1 MKNLFSPTMLRRYLS
16 CKYKIF
22 NEINEE
28 KLKLKRIEL
37 KTNDKL
43 RIERGNIHEK
53 EYFKELKKK
62 FKKTLNLKDQKLT
75 KEEKISKTVQAM
87 KEGFEIIFGGLN

>member
-1 MKNLFSPTMLRRYLS
+1 MKNLFSPTMLRRFLS

-37 KTNDKL
+37 KKNDKL
-43 RIERGNIHEK
+43 RIEKGNTHEK
-53 EYFKELKKK
+53 EYIRE
-62 FKKTLNLKDQKLT
+62 
-75 KEEKISKTVQAM
+75 
-87 KEGFEIIFGGLN
+87 

>member
-1 MKNLFSPTMLRRYLS
+1 MLRRYLS

-43 RIERGNIHEK
+43 RIERGNILEK
-53 EYFKELKKK
+53 ETLQENIPMVTGTNDIKKIFNVLKFFRFIIYFIVKG
-62 FKKTLNLKDQKLT
+62 TQPIYT
-75 KEEKISKTVQAM
+75 K
-87 KEGFEIIFGGLN
+87 

>member
-1 MKNLFSPTMLRRYLS
+1 MLRRYLS

-87 KEGFEIIFGGLN
+87 KEGFEIIFV

>member
-53 EYFKELKKK
+53 EYFKDK
-62 FKKTLNLKDQKLT
+62 F
-75 KEEKISKTVQAM
+75 EPY
-87 KEGFEIIFGGLN
+87 GL

>member
-37 KTNDKL
+37 KKNDKL
-43 RIERGNIHEK
+43 RIEKGNIHEK
-53 EYFKELKKK
+53 EYFKELKKR

-87 KEGFEIIFGGLN
+87 KEGFEIILVVG

>member
-87 KEGFEIIFGGLN
+87 KEGFEIIFGGW

>member
-1 MKNLFSPTMLRRYLS
+1 MLRRYLS

-53 EYFKELKKK
+53 EYFKELKKRK
-62 FKKTLNLKDQKLT
+62 FYTKPSVAKRLKR
-75 KEEKISKTVQAM
+75 EAAEKQRHKDLKRELRAAM
-87 KEGFEIIFGGLN
+87 KADF

>member
-87 KEGFEIIFGGLN
+87 KEGCEVIHGGW

>member
-75 KEEKISKTVQAM
+75 KEEKI
-87 KEGFEIIFGGLN
+87 

>member
-1 MKNLFSPTMLRRYLS
+1 MKNLFSPTMLRRFLS

-37 KTNDKL
+37 KKMINSGL
-43 RIERGNIHEK
+43 RREILMKKSILGN
-53 EYFKELKKK
+53 
-62 FKKTLNLKDQKLT
+62 
-75 KEEKISKTVQAM
+75 
-87 KEGFEIIFGGLN
+87 

>member
-1 MKNLFSPTMLRRYLS
+1 MKNLFSPTMLRRFLS

-37 KTNDKL
+37 KKMINSGLKREIFMKKNIL
-43 RIERGNIHEK
+43 R
-53 EYFKELKKK
+53 
-62 FKKTLNLKDQKLT
+62 D
-75 KEEKISKTVQAM
+75 
-87 KEGFEIIFGGLN
+87 